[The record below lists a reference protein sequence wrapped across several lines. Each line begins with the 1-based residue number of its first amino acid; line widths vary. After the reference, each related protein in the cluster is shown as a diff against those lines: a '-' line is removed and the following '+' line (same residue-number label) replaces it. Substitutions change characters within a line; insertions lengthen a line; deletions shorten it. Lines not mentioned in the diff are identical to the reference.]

1 MSKLLSPWGVCCFEV
16 AGDKEKVCNAT
27 REGNMLGL
35 L

>member
-1 MSKLLSPWGVCCFEV
+1 MSKLVSPWGVCCFEV
-16 AGDKEKVCNAT
+16 AGDEEVCNAA